1 MATNNIKPFAIG
13 NGANVTSQA
22 DYESLSALLTGF
34 QSGKASSAQINKAL
48 RQSSFVASV
57 LAQFIS
63 NAAGVDV
70 LDNGNATALL
80 NNFIAA
86 LKANGA
92 NDFLQKSSNLT
103 DVADK
108 TVALSTLGG
117 APLASPTFTGTPKGP
132 TAAAGTNTTQFA
144 TTAFAQSLIPG
155 LLKASN
161 NLSEIEAAGPAA
173 VASALANLGLGDV
186 IREDDANAQFKLK
199 HWSSAGSTLTTN
211 TPLIINHGL
220 TINPDLC
227 SLNIKLRCVAANNGY
242 SPGDYCVG
250 FYPRIT
256 GGDTSAAAG
265 AMGALLTATTC
276 QFNVGNA
283 GIALMPKGSGV
294 AVGINTTATFAQ
306 WAFEF
311 HIIYQ

>member
-144 TTAFAQSLIPG
+144 TTAFAQSLING
-155 LLKASN
+155 LLKTSN
-161 NLSEIEAAGPAA
+161 NLSEIAQAGAIAQAAAI
-173 VASALANLGLGDV
+173 ANLGVKRQRTYVSPG
-186 IREDDANAQFKLK
+186 I
-199 HWSSAGSTLTTN
+199 TLVAN
-211 TPLIINHGL
+211 TPAIQTHGL
-220 TINPDLC
+220 TLTPEECI
-227 SLNIKLRCVAANNGY
+227 LNIRLRCVSANNGY
-242 SPGDYCVG
+242 SVGDFAIG
-250 FYPRIT
+250 FATRIT
-256 GGDTSAAAG
+256 AGDTGSMAG
-265 AMGALLTATTC
+265 SLGAVLTSTTA
-276 QFNVGNA
+276 QFNTGNA
-283 GIALMPKGSGV
+283 GITIMPKSSGT
-294 AVGINTTATFAQ
+294 AVGINTTGAFAQ
-306 WAFEF
+306 WALEF
-311 HIIYQ
+311 IIIY